1 MPHENLLCRRAAG
14 VISAAQLGSA
24 ATGCKPARGTAAR
37 CLFVAGRER
46 DRIAMMKS
54 IGSPGVKTM
63 AAVSGGLALLAAA
76 TGAAFGAWLQHGA
89 AIFLSMAEAGLA
101 WCF

>member
-1 MPHENLLCRRAAG
+1 
-14 VISAAQLGSA
+14 
-24 ATGCKPARGTAAR
+24 
-37 CLFVAGRER
+37 
-46 DRIAMMKS
+46 MKS
-54 IGSPGVKTM
+54 IGSSGVGTM
-63 AAVSGGLALLAAA
+63 AAVGGGLALLAAA

>member
-1 MPHENLLCRRAAG
+1 M
-14 VISAAQLGSA
+14 
-24 ATGCKPARGTAAR
+24 AR
-37 CLFVAGRER
+37 
-46 DRIAMMKS
+46 MKS
-54 IGSPGVKTM
+54 IGSLGPGTNAIV
-63 AAVSGGLALLAAA
+63 GGGIVLLAAA

>member
-1 MPHENLLCRRAAG
+1 MVL
-14 VISAAQLGSA
+14 
-24 ATGCKPARGTAAR
+24 
-37 CLFVAGRER
+37 
-46 DRIAMMKS
+46 MKA
-54 IGSPGVKTM
+54 IGSPRLGTI
-63 AAVSGGLALLAAA
+63 AAVGGGLTLFAAA

>member
-1 MPHENLLCRRAAG
+1 
-14 VISAAQLGSA
+14 
-24 ATGCKPARGTAAR
+24 
-37 CLFVAGRER
+37 
-46 DRIAMMKS
+46 MKS
-54 IGSPGVKTM
+54 IGSPSAGTI
-63 AAVSGGLALLAAA
+63 AAVGGGLALLAAA

>member
-1 MPHENLLCRRAAG
+1 M
-14 VISAAQLGSA
+14 S
-24 ATGCKPARGTAAR
+24 T
-37 CLFVAGRER
+37 
-46 DRIAMMKS
+46 MKS
-54 IGSPGVKTM
+54 IGSPGLGTI
-63 AAVSGGLALLAAA
+63 AALSGGLALLAAA

>member
-1 MPHENLLCRRAAG
+1 MPPQTPLVGGPRRDK
-14 VISAAQLGSA
+14 ICQ
-24 ATGCKPARGTAAR
+24 
-37 CLFVAGRER
+37 
-46 DRIAMMKS
+46 MKS
-54 IGSPGVKTM
+54 IGSPSAGTI
-63 AAVSGGLALLAAA
+63 ATLSGGLALLAVA